1 MTCPVCGGATK
12 VVDSRPE
19 VDTVHR
25 RRKCKECGY
34 RFSTVEIEVDVKESI
49 AGVTQRQS
57 S

>member
-19 VDTVHR
+19 VDNVHR

-49 AGVTQRQS
+49 DGVAQRQS